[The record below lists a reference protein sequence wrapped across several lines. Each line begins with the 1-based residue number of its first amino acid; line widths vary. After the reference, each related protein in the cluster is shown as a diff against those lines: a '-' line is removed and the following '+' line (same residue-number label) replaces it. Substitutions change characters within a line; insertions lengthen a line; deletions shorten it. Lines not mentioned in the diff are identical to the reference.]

1 MSVKLKAKDLI
12 KILEEYPD
20 FDIILTA
27 DVPKADSNS
36 ATFDSPWPS
45 YIHYGIDGLD
55 DIGHSSRELH
65 FGISRRD

>member
-20 FDIILTA
+20 FDIVLTA
-27 DVPKADSNS
+27 DDPNS
-36 ATFDSPWPS
+36 ATYDSIWPS

-55 DIGHSSRELH
+55 DIGHSSKELH
-65 FGISRRD
+65 FGISRRN